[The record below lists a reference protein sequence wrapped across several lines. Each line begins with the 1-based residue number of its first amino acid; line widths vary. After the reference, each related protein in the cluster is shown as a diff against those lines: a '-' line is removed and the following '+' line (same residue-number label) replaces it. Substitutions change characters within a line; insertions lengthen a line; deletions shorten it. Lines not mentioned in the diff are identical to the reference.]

1 MLGESDSQGEEQPR
15 RKTTWPLVVIA
26 VVLAW
31 LLFSGGS
38 LTDWFALRGAVPGT
52 GGMVAKGHLVLLALI
67 LIIANF
73 VFRMPR
79 EGGPMASE
87 EQESGG
93 QEPE

>member
-1 MLGESDSQGEEQPR
+1 MLGEFDPQREEPPR
-15 RKTTWPLVVIA
+15 RKTTWPLVVIG

-38 LTDWFALRGAVPGT
+38 LTDWFALRGAIPGT

-79 EGGPMASE
+79 EGGPLAAEEENSE
-87 EQESGG
+87 GQES
-93 QEPE
+93 E